1 MVYYTIVDRMP
12 HRMKITALMDDELI
26 RDVRTF
32 SGGKNITESLV
43 IALNDWLRIQ
53 KLRRLNA
60 EIEKAPLH
68 FADSFSASSV
78 RRLNQRRHP

>member
-12 HRMKITALMDDELI
+12 RRMKITALMDDELI

-68 FADSFSASSV
+68 FADSFSVSSV